1 MQISARN
8 QLEVKI
14 AKIKEGAVNSEII
27 ANLGDGGTLCAQITL
42 KSQKNF
48 ELEIGDD
55 AIFIF
60 KAPNVIV
67 AKYAQLKISVPNQLK
82 VKISEIKIGA
92 VNSEIIAKI
101 GDYELCAII
110 TNDSVKNLD
119 LKNGDEVLF
128 LVNPS
133 DIIVLK
139 KDK

>member
-8 QLEVKI
+8 KLEVKI

-27 ANLGDGGTLCAQITL
+27 ANLGDGSTLCAQITL
-42 KSQKNF
+42 KSQQNF
-48 ELEIGDD
+48 ELEVGDD

-128 LVNPS
+128 LVNPN
-133 DIIVLK
+133 DIIVLN

>member
-27 ANLGDGGTLCAQITL
+27 ANLGDGSTLYAQITL
-42 KSQKNF
+42 KSQQNF
-48 ELEIGDD
+48 ELEVGDD

-110 TNDSVKNLD
+110 TNNSVKNLD
-119 LKNGDEVLF
+119 LKNGDEALF

>member
-27 ANLGDGGTLCAQITL
+27 ANLGDGSKLCAQITL
-42 KSQKNF
+42 KSQQNF
-48 ELEIGDD
+48 ELEVGDD

-110 TNDSVKNLD
+110 TNDSVKNLY

-128 LVNPS
+128 LVNPN

>member
-14 AKIKEGAVNSEII
+14 AKIKE
-27 ANLGDGGTLCAQITL
+27 
-42 KSQKNF
+42 
-48 ELEIGDD
+48 
-55 AIFIF
+55 
-60 KAPNVIV
+60 
-67 AKYAQLKISVPNQLK
+67 
-82 VKISEIKIGA
+82 GA